1 MPNYRVLR
9 HYEIDEREDL
19 IAEIVAEIANFSL
32 RIRLP
37 NRSFIEETAG
47 VGDIKSTESIR
58 GLYQLHRIFIHR
70 SLPDHT
76 LVDTVAHELRHAWQN
91 QKQTYRWLPE
101 CERDANLFAQEF
113 KIAIGPPPAS
123 KIIERLI
130 TVRSMRGR
138 ELSAYVKHVLLN
150 RRGDCS
156 EIYGHQ

>member
-58 GLYQLHRIFIHR
+58 GLYQLHRIFIIAVCR
-70 SLPDHT
+70 IILSST
-76 LVDTVAHELRHAWQN
+76 QLR
-91 QKQTYRWLPE
+91 T
-101 CERDANLFAQEF
+101 
-113 KIAIGPPPAS
+113 S
-123 KIIERLI
+123 
-130 TVRSMRGR
+130 
-138 ELSAYVKHVLLN
+138 
-150 RRGDCS
+150 
-156 EIYGHQ
+156 